1 MAVTLRRVES
11 RRDLKAFIRF
21 PVDLYRGNP
30 NYVPSFMFD
39 ELNTL
44 DRTKNPAF
52 EFSEAEYFLA
62 EREGRIVGRIAA
74 IVNRRYAEKW
84 GRKYARFGWMDFID
98 DFEAASALVGAAED
112 WARERGMEG
121 IHGPL
126 GFTDLDREG
135 LLVEGFDEPATLAT
149 NYNHPYY
156 GEFLERL
163 GYAKDID
170 WFEYRINVPS
180 EIPAKIA
187 RVTELLMKR
196 TGVRLFPWKRRSD
209 IVSRFGK
216 EFFALIDE
224 AYSGLYGTTPLS
236 ERQVSVYIDQY
247 LGFIDPRFTKLLVDA
262 EGKLV
267 GFGLAMPS
275 LSRALTAS
283 HGRLLPFGWIRILMA
298 LRRPA
303 ILDLYLVAVRKEYK
317 SRGVVAILMA
327 AFNQSAIAAGV
338 KVAESN
344 LELENNVE
352 VQQMW
357 KEMDRRR
364 HKRVRAYLK
373 KL

>member
-1 MAVTLRRVES
+1 MSLTLRRVET
-11 RRDLKAFIRF
+11 RRDLKAFVRF
-21 PVDLYRGNP
+21 PIDLYRGNP
-30 NYVPSFMFD
+30 NYVPSFVFD
-39 ELNTL
+39 DLKTL
-44 DRTKNPAF
+44 DRSKNPAF

-62 EREGRIVGRIAA
+62 EREGRIVGRVAA
-74 IVNRRYAEKW
+74 IINRRYAEKW
-84 GRKYARFGWMDFID
+84 GRKYARFGWMDFIE
-98 DFEAASALVGAAED
+98 DFEVAAALLGAVEA

-121 IHGPL
+121 VHGPL

-156 GEFLERL
+156 GEYIERL

-170 WFEYRINVPS
+170 WFEYRITVPS

-187 RVTELLMKR
+187 RVNELLMKR
-196 TGVRLFPWKRRSD
+196 TGVRLYPWRKSSE
-209 IVSRFGK
+209 IVSKFGR

-224 AYSGLYGTTPLS
+224 AYAGLYGTTPLS
-236 ERQVSVYIDQY
+236 ERQVEVYIDQY

-262 EGKLV
+262 AGRFV

-275 LSRALTAS
+275 LSKALTAS
-283 HGRLLPFGWIRILMA
+283 RGRLLPFGWLRILLA
-298 LRRPA
+298 LRRPEV
-303 ILDLYLVAVRKEYK
+303 LDLYLVAVRKEYQ
-317 SRGVVAILMA
+317 SRGVVAILLA
-327 AFNQSAIAAGV
+327 AFNQSALDAGV

-344 LELENNVE
+344 LELETNVQ

-357 KEMDRRR
+357 KAMDRRQ

-373 KL
+373 RL